1 MPVEVNSSETWSPFS
16 IAPSST
22 SGAWNIIV
30 IAGHRSAS
38 TGPWS
43 MVTVPAEASTDCT
56 VPVADAVVVVAG
68 SRCMS
73 SMSSAPVAGAAASGV
88 AGFWSF
94 VSDEQPT
101 NRPSATRV
109 VIVYVVRIFMWFSV
123 GGGWNGCER
132 VRGVAAANTL
142 REFPAST
149 RSEEHTSELQS
160 LMRNSYAVFC
170 LKKKKHIF
178 INSSYIKQ

>member
-1 MPVEVNSSETWSPFS
+1 MPVEVNSNETWSPFS

-22 SGAWNIIV
+22 SGAWNVIV

-109 VIVYVVRIFMWFSV
+109 VIVYVVRIFHRARAT
-123 GGGWNGCER
+123 GGKE
-132 VRGVAAANTL
+132 GVDTVKVQW
-142 REFPAST
+142 S
-149 RSEEHTSELQS
+149 
-160 LMRNSYAVFC
+160 
-170 LKKKKHIF
+170 
-178 INSSYIKQ
+178 